1 MLIYNYK
8 KEFLGIDEVD
18 LKILGLSDLADLRAE
33 AADFAD
39 LFVKTPGFIHNFKHV
54 HWIDYIT
61 CNDVGVESKAIIS
74 IKGKTYSTI
83 LDITSVYL
91 VDNPSQK
98 AFMVNLIKV
107 KALSASQYEK
117 IASDVLE
124 KPAPQTASGPS
135 ELFTTPGSIDH
146 SKEDAHLQEDI
157 GEIAYDPYATSDT
170 DVNPNVIDDVYKNTS
185 IINDTKISPDTP
197 IEIDLED
204 NITEEFS
211 KEPRYQEEII
221 QTKEIFEEKKKKIEY
236 KKIEGNAA
244 FAYYIYNPYL
254 ASDELGLPIDLVEEF
269 IQDFISQAD
278 SFKDDLYE
286 YIETNNISN
295 LKIQSHKLKGVAAN
309 LRVEDALDAL
319 TIINSS
325 DNIDEITINLNRFY
339 KIIAKLSNKNN
350 RVANT
355 TSDIDDTNNKED
367 NFILSLK
374 DDTTTYEETPEI
386 TIDEIQGDE
395 NIEIDTNEVEEIIK
409 NDIIE
414 TSQNQDYDKESI
426 SNDMGLDITSFNESF
441 NEYISESKELANS
454 MVDAYKNDDL
464 DKCKNIATQIKSMND
479 NMRINKFDDE
489 LHTIINSTDINELA
503 ELLDSIISKLNQ
515 FSNSEG

>member
-18 LKILGLSDLADLRAE
+18 LEVLGLSDLADLRAE

-61 CNDVGVESKAIIS
+61 CNDVGIESKAIIS

-117 IASDVLE
+117 IASDILE
-124 KPAPQTASGPS
+124 KPAPQTASGSS

-170 DVNPNVIDDVYKNTS
+170 DINSSVIDDVYKNTS

-204 NITEEFS
+204 NITEESS
-211 KEPRYQEEII
+211 KKPRYQEEII
-221 QTKEIFEEKKKKIEY
+221 QTKEIFEEEKEKIENEEI
-236 KKIEGNAA
+236 KGNAA
-244 FAYYIYNPYL
+244 FADYTYDPYL

-269 IQDFISQAD
+269 IQDFISQAN

-286 YIETNNISN
+286 HIETNNISN

-325 DNIDEITINLNRFY
+325 DNIDEIIININRFY
-339 KIIAKLSNKNN
+339 KIIAKLSNKDN
-350 RVANT
+350 R
-355 TSDIDDTNNKED
+355 TSNIDDTDNEED
-367 NFILSLK
+367 DFILSLK
-374 DDTTTYEETPEI
+374 DDTNTYEETPEI
-386 TIDEIQGDE
+386 IIDEIQRDE
-395 NIEIDTNEVEEIIK
+395 NIKIDTNEVEEIIK
-409 NDIIE
+409 DEIIE

-426 SNDMGLDITSFNESF
+426 ANDMGLDITSFNELF
-441 NEYISESKELANS
+441 DEYISESKELANS
-454 MVDAYKNDDL
+454 IVDAYKNDDL
-464 DKCKNIATQIKSMND
+464 NKCKDIATQIKSMND
-479 NMRINKFDDE
+479 NMRINNFDDE
-489 LHTIINSTDINELA
+489 LHTIINSTDIDELA
-503 ELLDSIISKLNQ
+503 ELLDNIKLKLNQ
-515 FSNSEG
+515 FSNSEN